1 VTITYDDYVDLEHS
15 IDPYYR
21 AAAKWMMH
29 DDMLKVSRKIK
40 QQPASDL
47 RSWLRARQPRRR
59 PRSPAGPRDRT
70 EPAHGVAGA
79 NAKSL
84 LCGDFSKYL
93 IRDVMDVTLFRMTD
107 SAFTLKGQVGFVAFC
122 RSGANMVDVGGAIK
136 YYQNS
141 AT

>member
-1 VTITYDDYVDLEHS
+1 M
-15 IDPYYR
+15 
-21 AAAKWMMH
+21 A
-29 DDMLKVSRKIK
+29 
-40 QQPASDL
+40 
-47 RSWLRARQPRRR
+47 
-59 PRSPAGPRDRT
+59 SPA
-70 EPAHGVAGA
+70 A

-84 LCGDFSKYL
+84 LCGDFSKFL

-107 SAFTLKGQVGFVAFC
+107 SAYTLKGQVGFVAFC